1 MRKAFL
7 VLAVA
12 LTFLL
17 SAALPASAGTG
28 WLKINVEG
36 PGTTSMT
43 PGTKAIYMKMY
54 EGSTVRCKNSGDD
67 VVTVT
72 SSAFDPESKRD
83 DTDGNG
89 LLVLHTYVKPSY
101 GSHPVKATC
110 KGWAFYGTITVKSGS
125 IAFGGVPV
133 LPTAALG
140 LLLVLV
146 GAGALH
152 LARVSRPAGAGSSDG
167 RAVG

>member
-17 SAALPASAGTG
+17 STALPAAAGKG

-43 PGTKAIYMKMY
+43 SGTKAIYMKMY

-72 SSAFDPESKRD
+72 SSAFDPASKRD

-89 LLVLHTYVKPSY
+89 LLVLHTTVRTSY
-101 GSHPVKATC
+101 GSHTVTATC
-110 KGWAFYGTITVKSGS
+110 KGWTFTGTITVKSGTM
-125 IAFGGVPV
+125 ANTGVPV

-152 LARVSRPAGAGSSDG
+152 LAGVSRPAGAGSSDG

>member
-1 MRKAFL
+1 MRKAL
-7 VLAVA
+7 LILAVA

-36 PGTTSMT
+36 AGTTSMT
-43 PGTKAIYMKMY
+43 PGKKAIYMRMY
-54 EGSTVRCKNSGDD
+54 EGSTVRCKNSGTD

-72 SSAFDPESKRD
+72 SSAFDPSSQHD

-89 LLVLHTYVKPSY
+89 LLVLHTTVRASY
-101 GSHPVKATC
+101 GSHTVKATC
-110 KGWAFYGTITVKSGS
+110 KGWTFTGTITVKSGS
-125 IAFGGVPV
+125 IAFTGVPV
-133 LPTAALG
+133 LPTATLG

-152 LARVSRPAGAGSSDG
+152 
-167 RAVG
+167 